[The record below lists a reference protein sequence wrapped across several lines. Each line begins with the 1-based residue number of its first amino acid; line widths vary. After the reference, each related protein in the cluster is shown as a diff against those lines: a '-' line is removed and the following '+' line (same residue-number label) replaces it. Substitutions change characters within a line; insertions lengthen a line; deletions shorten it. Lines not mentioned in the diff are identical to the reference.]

1 MPRLPVPAYDS
12 IPWSIQMK
20 KKFGDR
26 LKALFGIKTFNE
38 QFFEDLEDFLIEGD
52 LGAKLAMDISQEM
65 RKLAKSEKPT
75 TQEDLQLM
83 VKRFLSSK
91 VRAFLP
97 ELDKEKLTVFLILG
111 VNGVGK
117 TTSIAKMAQMYM
129 NQGYSVMLAA
139 GDTFRAAA
147 IDQLEVHAQRLG
159 CRLVKQKSGSDP
171 GSVVY
176 DAITSAK
183 ARGEHLILVDTAGR
197 MHNKENLLREL
208 SKIDKIVQGRE
219 IDSEHYMKFLVID
232 STTGQNGISQ
242 AELFNQAVKLDALI
256 LSKYDSLAKGGAL
269 VQIGERFDIPIA
281 FVGTG
286 ETYADLHPF
295 DKDEFLNSL
304 VGL

>member
-1 MPRLPVPAYDS
+1 
-12 IPWSIQMK
+12 MK

-38 QFFEDLEDFLIEGD
+38 QFYEDLEDFLIEGD
-52 LGAKLAMDISQEM
+52 LGAKLAMEISDEM
-65 RKLAKSEKPT
+65 RNLAKSEKPT

-91 VRAFLP
+91 VRSFIP
-97 ELDKEKLTVFLILG
+97 ELDKDALTVFLILG

-117 TTSIAKMAQMYM
+117 TTSIAKMAHLYKS
-129 NQGYSVMLAA
+129 QGYEVMLAA
-139 GDTFRAAA
+139 ADTFRAAA
-147 IDQLEVHAQRLG
+147 IDQLEVHAERLG

-176 DAITSAK
+176 DAITSAR
-183 ARGEHLILVDTAGR
+183 ARGTQLILVDTAGR

-208 SKIDKIVQGRE
+208 SKIDKIVQGRGVDE
-219 IDSEHYMKFLVID
+219 KHYMKFLVID

-242 AELFNQAVKLDALI
+242 ADLFNQAVKLDALI
-256 LSKYDSLAKGGAL
+256 LSKYDSLAKGGSL
-269 VQIGERFDIPIA
+269 IQIGEKFDIPIA

-286 ETYADLHPF
+286 ETYADMHPF
-295 DKDEFLNSL
+295 DKDEFFDSL

>member
-1 MPRLPVPAYDS
+1 
-12 IPWSIQMK
+12 MK

-26 LKALFGIKTFNE
+26 LKALFGIKSFNE

-52 LGAKLAMDISQEM
+52 LGAKLAMDISDEM
-65 RKLAKSEKPT
+65 RKLAKSQKPT

-83 VKRFLSSK
+83 VKGALSSK

-97 ELDKEKLTVFLILG
+97 ELDKNELTVFLILG

-139 GDTFRAAA
+139 ADTFRAAA
-147 IDQLEVHAQRLG
+147 IDQLEVHARRLG
-159 CRLVKQKSGSDP
+159 CRLVKQSSGSDP

-197 MHNKENLLREL
+197 MHNKDNLLREL
-208 SKIDKIVQGRE
+208 SKIDKIVQGRGV
-219 IDSEHYMKFLVID
+219 DSAHYLKFLVID

-242 AELFNQAVKLDALI
+242 ADLFNQAVKLDALI

-269 VQIGERFDIPIA
+269 VQIGEKFDIPIA

-286 ETYADLHPF
+286 ETYADMHPF

>member
-1 MPRLPVPAYDS
+1 
-12 IPWSIQMK
+12 
-20 KKFGDR
+20 
-26 LKALFGIKTFNE
+26 
-38 QFFEDLEDFLIEGD
+38 
-52 LGAKLAMDISQEM
+52 
-65 RKLAKSEKPT
+65 
-75 TQEDLQLM
+75 
-83 VKRFLSSK
+83 
-91 VRAFLP
+91 
-97 ELDKEKLTVFLILG
+97 
-111 VNGVGK
+111 
-117 TTSIAKMAQMYM
+117 
-129 NQGYSVMLAA
+129 MLAA
-139 GDTFRAAA
+139 ADTFRAAA

-159 CRLVKQKSGSDP
+159 CRLVKQSSGSDP

-208 SKIDKIVQGRE
+208 SKIDKIVQGRGVE
-219 IDSEHYMKFLVID
+219 PSHYMKFLVID

-242 AELFNQAVKLDALI
+242 ADLFNQAVKLDALI

-269 VQIGERFDIPIA
+269 VQIGEKFDIPIA

-286 ETYADLHPF
+286 ESYADMHPF

>member
-1 MPRLPVPAYDS
+1 
-12 IPWSIQMK
+12 MK

-52 LGAKLAMDISQEM
+52 LGAKLAMEISDEM
-65 RKLAKSEKPT
+65 RRLAKSEKPT

-83 VKRFLSSK
+83 VKRALSPR

-97 ELDKEKLTVFLILG
+97 TLDKNELTVFLILG

-117 TTSIAKMAQMYM
+117 TTSIAKMAQMYK
-129 NQGYSVMLAA
+129 NQGYSVLLAA
-139 GDTFRAAA
+139 ADTFRAAA

-208 SKIDKIVQGRE
+208 SKIDKIVQGRGVE
-219 IDSEHYMKFLVID
+219 SKNYMKFLVID

-242 AELFNQAVKLDALI
+242 ADLFNQAVTLDALI

-269 VQIGERFDIPIA
+269 VQIGEKFDIPIA

-286 ETYADLHPF
+286 ETYADMHPF

>member
-1 MPRLPVPAYDS
+1 
-12 IPWSIQMK
+12 MK

-52 LGAKLAMDISQEM
+52 LGANLAMEISDEM
-65 RKLAKSEKPT
+65 RKLARSEKPT

-83 VKRFLSSK
+83 VKRHLYSK
-91 VRAFLP
+91 VRAFMP
-97 ELDKEKLTVFLILG
+97 TLDKDKLTVFLILG

-129 NQGYSVMLAA
+129 NQGYSVLLAA
-139 GDTFRAAA
+139 ADTFRAAA

-159 CRLVKQKSGSDP
+159 CRLVKQKPGSDP

-176 DAITSAK
+176 DAITSAQ

-208 SKIDKIVQGRE
+208 SKIDKIVQGRG
-219 IDSEHYMKFLVID
+219 IDSEHYMRFLVID

-242 AELFNQAVKLDALI
+242 ADLFNQAVKLDALI

-269 VQIGERFDIPIA
+269 VQIGEKFDIPIA

-286 ETYADLHPF
+286 ETYADMHPF
-295 DKDEFLNSL
+295 DKDEFLDSL

>member
-1 MPRLPVPAYDS
+1 
-12 IPWSIQMK
+12 MK

-52 LGAKLAMDISQEM
+52 LGAKLAMEISLEM

-97 ELDKEKLTVFLILG
+97 TLDKDKLTVFLILG

-183 ARGEHLILVDTAGR
+183 ARGEHLVLVDTAGR

-208 SKIDKIVQGRE
+208 SKIDKIVQGRG
-219 IDSEHYMKFLVID
+219 IDSESYMKFLVID

-269 VQIGERFDIPIA
+269 VQIGEKFDIPIA

-286 ETYADLHPF
+286 ETYADMHPF